1 MSRALATNRQ
11 AASRRVMPREMR
23 ASLSFDGVDDYI
35 EIPDASLPAS
45 AFQNGFSFGAWINPK
60 SVGETNGRI
69 FDKSTDDSGNDG
81 FRFGLTSSNRW
92 FLQINAGTVVGSS
105 NLAIKYNNWQY
116 VLTTVAANGTVTHY
130 INGVRSGTPATTG
143 ALAGITTTNA
153 LRIGNRS
160 GGTDRTFD
168 GRIAEARIWNRP
180 LTADE
185 IRAIHFDRIVP
196 TTGLV
201 GEWKMNEGAGSTATD
216 TSGNANHG
224 TITGAIWSADT
235 PTKARQLVGGNLV
248 RNGDFS
254 YVPPFVAATN
264 VTSRWI
270 DGTAGGSTS
279 IENARL
285 FNVYATGA
293 NQWSAQFD
301 ETVLYNGKPSIML
314 RTLATG
320 SYASAFLSP
329 QGPGNRQILIPV
341 RPGRT
346 YQLRG
351 AYKTRY
357 TSGDSND
364 GAFIALLPVR
374 GDLSLRTTLN
384 ATTKVKTTISWTE
397 YDYTYTPHA
406 DDRYVT
412 IRLTHYGH
420 TGAGTLIMDAWFAN
434 IRLTEVGGGRVV
446 A

>member
-11 AASRRVMPREMR
+11 AATNRVMPREMR

-45 AFQNGFSFGAWINPK
+45 AFQNGFSFGAWIYPK

-69 FDKSTDDSGNDG
+69 FDKSTADSGNDG

-130 INGVRSGTPATTG
+130 INGVQSGTPATTG

-201 GEWKMNEGAGSTATD
+201 GEWKLDEGAGSTATD
-216 TSGNANHG
+216 TSGNGNHG
-224 TITGAIWSADT
+224 TITGATWSADT

-254 YVPPFVAATN
+254 YVPPMNVAQ
-264 VTSRWI
+264 TSNPGNWI
-270 DGTAGGSTS
+270 DGSAGGSS
-279 IENARL
+279 DNKL
-285 FNVYATGA
+285 FAWRCGNNGSWEAKFDTATK
-293 NQWSAQFD
+293 
-301 ETVLYNGKPSIML
+301 YNGKNSLKLSTTAP
-314 RTLATG
+314 G
-320 SYASAFLSP
+320 SYL
-329 QGPGNRQILIPV
+329 
-341 RPGRT
+341 
-346 YQLRG
+346 QLRG
-351 AYKTRY
+351 DASGYTTLWNEGFPLRPSTTYRIRYALKTNHV
-357 TSGDSND
+357 SGDSQ
-364 GAFIALLPVR
+364 GARLMLLEANGAGTNLGSAMP
-374 GDLSLRTTLN
+374 SPE
-384 ATTKVKTTISWTE
+384 VKTTQNWTV
-397 YDYTYTPHA
+397 YDYVFTTGPNTRRGHLEA
-406 DDRYVT
+406 R
-412 IRLTHYGH
+412 IYGH
-420 TGAGTLIMDAWFAN
+420 NGAGTLIMDAWFAN
-434 IRLTEVGGGRVV
+434 IRLTEVGGGRANV
-446 A
+446 